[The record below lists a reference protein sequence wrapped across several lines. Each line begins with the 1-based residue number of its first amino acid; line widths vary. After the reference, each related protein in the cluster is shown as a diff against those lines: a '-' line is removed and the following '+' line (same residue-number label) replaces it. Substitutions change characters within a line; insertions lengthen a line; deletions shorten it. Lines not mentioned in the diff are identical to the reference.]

1 MSLDRHFYA
10 HEPMKTYFFLKVP
23 IIRSDFRVIKRLY
36 GLKNV
41 IIALY
46 LISIKLMLCR
56 NTVFY
61 FSILLLEKQDK
72 CNLEKAVIIP
82 CLIVLIIIG
91 NNNNLI

>member
-1 MSLDRHFYA
+1 MEFY
-10 HEPMKTYFFLKVP
+10 FVLIVP

-46 LISIKLMLCR
+46 LLSIKLMLCR
-56 NTVFY
+56 NMVFY

-82 CLIVLIIIG
+82 YLIYLLIIG